1 MQGDAVIVLLH
12 ADAVM
17 IGENAIRADPALEG
31 FQQHHLQVAAM
42 NRKLRMVVAGP
53 AAERLLIDQLAE
65 AVEEGCIFGL
75 DRHPRQIRFKAK
87 RGEFLGGV
95 RQEVDADT
103 YRADFRRGLED
114 ATGHVGRVQ
123 RQTQGQAAN
132 AATDDQDVVHVSSRI
147 AWLCGCRD
155 ETRLVSL
162 LSIGRGTAE
171 PMFYRLPTKHMP
183 MREAS
188 LMT

>member
-1 MQGDAVIVLLH
+1 MNHDLLIV
-12 ADAVM
+12 VT
-17 IGENAIRADPALEG
+17 GRAT
-31 FQQHHLQVAAM
+31 
-42 NRKLRMVVAGP
+42 
-53 AAERLLIDQLAE
+53 ERLLINQLAE
-65 AVEEGCIFGL
+65 AIEEGGVFGL
-75 DRHPRQIRFKAK
+75 DRHPRQIGLKAK

-103 YRADFRRGLED
+103 DRADFRRGLED
-114 ATGHVGRVQ
+114 ATGNVGRVQ

-132 AATDDQDVVHVSSRI
+132 ASADDQDVVHVSSRI

-183 MREAS
+183 MRNAS
-188 LMT
+188 LM